1 MHKKNT
7 QGHSQDIQIVH
18 NEAPAQTI
26 LTSILECTLCISRC
40 CNDFPHLHKHQAE
53 KSLKSSPTESHYM
66 HVLMRRHPE
75 IKLSLSSCLAEYSL
89 PDCSDIQGE
98 DLQLLCHSSTIDTLL
113 CLNYSM
119 HLGTLWALS
128 NWLVFALA
136 SVWWISTIF
145 KPHRKH
151 LVLAW
156 VCQCKSL
163 WHILAQQ
170 SLSGLPFESQ
180 QDLSWRQTDNS
191 DQGTPQIYPAF

>member
-1 MHKKNT
+1 MNTYKIFRFEGPLKAPGSIDAILFSSRPLTCIKNT
-7 QGHSQDIQIVH
+7 QVHSQDMQIVH

-40 CNDFPHLHKHQAE
+40 CNNFPHLHKHQAE

-98 DLQLLCHSSTIDTLL
+98 DLQLLCHSSTIGTLL
-113 CLNYSM
+113 CLIYSM

-128 NWLVFALA
+128 N
-136 SVWWISTIF
+136 
-145 KPHRKH
+145 
-151 LVLAW
+151 
-156 VCQCKSL
+156 
-163 WHILAQQ
+163 
-170 SLSGLPFESQ
+170 
-180 QDLSWRQTDNS
+180 
-191 DQGTPQIYPAF
+191 